1 MDKSDHFLDS
11 CHHAELVNLLYSK
24 PELNAN
30 LDSSASAP
38 ANRRTPRDQLRN
50 APSAVTPSSG
60 SAGRGHLLHGP
71 DRQLLEVEAP
81 ALLWLYPGVLH
92 GYRPSTRWRQAWTL
106 FSGPAT
112 DALTT
117 LGHLDP
123 TQHVRRYADPR
134 PIDRA
139 FTRLLRVTRAQNGVQ
154 NGVQTIAALYEV
166 IAQAAPP
173 PDDGI
178 AAQLARLA
186 CQPLSIQDYAAE
198 LGLTLRELRDAIKR
212 TTGSTP
218 QELVLTTR
226 LNTAK
231 ALLAEADLPV
241 AAIARQVGYD
251 DPAYFSRLFTTRV
264 GQSPR
269 AFRRFGS
276 IPGRISSF

>member
-1 MDKSDHFLDS
+1 MPNWSTYF
-11 CHHAELVNLLYSK
+11 
-24 PELNAN
+24 
-30 LDSSASAP
+30 
-38 ANRRTPRDQLRN
+38 
-50 APSAVTPSSG
+50 TPSQSERQLG
-60 SAGRGHLLHGP
+60 LFCLGAGEQENPKGPAPERALGCHALVWIKEGRGHLLHGP
-71 DRQLLEVEAP
+71 DRQLHQVEAP
-81 ALLWLYPGVLH
+81 AMLWLYPGVLH
-92 GYRPSTRWRQAWTL
+92 GYRPTTRWRQAWTL

-123 TQHVRRYADPR
+123 TQQVRRYTDPR

-139 FTRLLRVTRAQNGVQ
+139 FTRLLRVTRAQNGIQ
-154 NGVQTIAALYEV
+154 NVVQTIAALYDV

-178 AAQLARLA
+178 ADQLARLA
-186 CQPLSIQDYAAE
+186 CKPLSIQDYATE

-231 ALLAEADLPV
+231 ALLAEEDLPV
-241 AAIARQVGYD
+241 TAIARQVGYD
-251 DPAYFSRLFTTRV
+251 DPAYFSRLFTSRV

-269 AFRRFGS
+269 AFRQFGS
-276 IPGRISSF
+276 MPPE